1 MDRSLETGWKMDPI
15 ERRGVAVSGGL
26 LLAYF
31 AIIAVSA
38 DIPWPRAGMLFLS
51 ILLPT
56 LSLWLMLGV
65 IGIVALLAREAWRG
79 PTAPPHVFL
88 TGLARTRWRQDRFFS
103 LGWPVILYSVLLTLF
118 GLFKQIVLPAA
129 GFRFD
134 PLLHAADVALFG
146 TEPWRFSHGHPWLTE
161 ILGHLYYGWYAPMM
175 LGTMACG
182 FLVQRPHFRQRY
194 LAAFVLTWLIVGSLM
209 AFLLPA
215 AGPCFWGEFVPGP
228 NPYAELMADLRAEV
242 AVGMFNPALD
252 IQAYLLASY
261 RSGEISIGGG
271 ISALPSMHVAL
282 ATLFACGA
290 WSLNRIAGIA
300 FALFA
305 FAIWWASF
313 HLGWHYAVD
322 GLVAAPVAFLI
333 WRFAGRLF
341 PESVSQAE
349 APRPALAPAVA
360 QTG

>member
-1 MDRSLETGWKMDPI
+1 MDRVSDTGWRMDPV
-15 ERRGVAVSGGL
+15 ERRGVLVSGAL

-31 AIIAVSA
+31 ATIAVSA
-38 DIPWPRAGMLFLS
+38 DIPWARAGWLFLS
-51 ILLPT
+51 VLLPT
-56 LSLWLMLGV
+56 LSLWLTLGIV
-65 IGIVALLAREAWRG
+65 AIVALLGLEAWRG
-79 PTAPPHVFL
+79 PTASPHVFL
-88 TGLARTRWRQDRFFS
+88 AGLVRTRWRRDRFFS
-103 LGWPVILYSVLLTLF
+103 LVWPVILYSILLTLF
-118 GLFKQIVLPAA
+118 GLFKQRVLPAA

-134 PLLHAADVALFG
+134 PLFHAMDVALFG
-146 TEPWRFSHGHPWLTE
+146 TEPWRLSHGNPWLTE
-161 ILGHLYYGWYAPMM
+161 LLGHLYYGWYAPMM

-182 FLVQRPHFRQRY
+182 FLVGRPLFRQRY

-228 NPYAELMADLRAEV
+228 NPYAELMANLRAEV
-242 AVGMFNPALD
+242 AGGMFNPALD

-261 RSGEISIGGG
+261 RSGEVSIGGG
-271 ISALPSMHVAL
+271 ISAMPSMHVAL

-305 FAIWWASF
+305 FLIWWASF

-322 GLVAAPVAFLI
+322 GLVAAPAALLI
-333 WRFAGRLF
+333 WRLSGRLF
-341 PESVSQAE
+341 PEPVAEAE
-349 APRPALAPAVA
+349 APRPALAPATA
-360 QTG
+360 G